1 MQGDLILS
9 SGYLAFS
16 RQLGFLDA
24 WQDVG
29 GVADALVG
37 TSSGALIG
45 ALWAAGH
52 PPDAI
57 ASWIPARPLSLVR
70 PGLPWRGLFRL
81 DGLRRLLNDKLPSDF
96 QELPIPLGVGVVD
109 VSDRTHLL
117 ATSGALRDA
126 VLASCAVPWLFEPVH
141 WQGRPR
147 MDGGARDRTAVSAW
161 RSWRPGRQAVLHRL
175 ERTAGRDQPDD
186 LSSVRVV
193 VAPRAR
199 ASLWT
204 MGDLAGERAE
214 HRAHCTRC
222 LQEVA

>member
-1 MQGDLILS
+1 MRGDLILS

-24 WQDVG
+24 WSAVG
-29 GVADALVG
+29 GTADALVG

-52 PPDAI
+52 TPDAI
-57 ASWIPARPLSLVR
+57 AAWIPKRPLALVR
-70 PGLPWRGLFRL
+70 PSWPWRGLFRL
-81 DGLRRLLNDKLPSDF
+81 DGLRRLLNDKLPATF
-96 QELPIPLGVGVVD
+96 EELSIPLGVGVVD
-109 VSDRTHLL
+109 VTDRTHLL
-117 ATSGALRDA
+117 ATSGDLRDA
-126 VLASCAVPWLFEPVH
+126 VLASCAVPWLFEPVT
-141 WQGRPR
+141 WEGRPR
-147 MDGGARDRTAVSAW
+147 MDGGVLDRTAVSAW
-161 RSWRPGRQAVLHRL
+161 RAWRPSRQAVLHRL

-186 LSSVRVV
+186 LSSVRLV

-214 HRAHCTRC
+214 HRAHCIQR
-222 LQEVA
+222 LQEEP